1 MTLSILGTDHRTF
14 CDGVSRRG
22 FLQIGGL
29 AMGGL
34 SLPDLLKAEA
44 QAGTSHSHKSIIMVF
59 LAGGPPHLD
68 TFDLKPDAPAEVRG
82 EFEQI
87 ETTIPGVQICELMPR
102 LAAVMDKTT
111 LIRSVVDTFHD
122 HAAFHCLTGRP
133 RNVQAGVGPQPAGGW
148 PALGSVLSK
157 VGGAAQPGVPPF
169 VSLTPKMMLPEWQD
183 PGSAGFLGVAHAPF
197 QPVGAAMQ
205 NMVLQG
211 VDANRLGN
219 RELLLRSFDNFRR
232 EIDVTG
238 AATGFDDFTN
248 QALGILTS
256 SRLLE
261 ALDVSREDPRVRAR
275 YGKGRPK
282 LFTNSK
288 DEYAATGDLE
298 HFLIARRLVEAGVRC
313 VTMNFGKYDWHMEN
327 FREAKLTLPLLDQ
340 GVAALVEDLYERG
353 LDRDVTVIVWGEF
366 GRSPK
371 INANGGR
378 DHWSNV
384 MSALLVGGGLR
395 MGQVIGSTG
404 RLGEEAK
411 ERPVRFQ
418 EVFATLYHT
427 LGIDLER
434 TLFNDLSGRPQYL
447 LDHRTPIAELI

>member
-1 MTLSILGTDHRTF
+1 MTLTICGNDHQKF
-14 CDGVSRRG
+14 CDGVSRRQ

-29 AMGGL
+29 ALGGL
-34 SLPDLLKAEA
+34 SLPDLLRLEA
-44 QAGTSHSHKSIIMVF
+44 GARTSHPHKSIIMVF

-68 TFDLKPDAPAEVRG
+68 TFDLKPDAPKEVRG

-87 ETTIPGVQICELMPR
+87 ATTIPGLQICELMPR
-102 LAAVMDKTT
+102 LAAVMNKTT
-111 LIRSVVDTFHD
+111 IIRSVVDSYHD

-133 RNVQAGVGPQPAGGW
+133 RNVQAGSGAQPAGGW
-148 PALGSVLSK
+148 PALGSILSK

-169 VSLTPKMMLPEWQD
+169 VSLTPKMQLETWAD
-183 PGSAGFLGVAHAPF
+183 PGSPGFLGVAHAPF
-197 QPVGAAMQ
+197 RPVGAGMQ

-211 VDANRLGN
+211 IDADRLGN
-219 RELLLRSFDNFRR
+219 RKLLLRSLDNFRR
-232 EIDVTG
+232 EIDATG
-238 AATGFDDFTN
+238 AATGLDEFTS

-288 DEYAATGDLE
+288 DEYPASGDLE
-298 HFLIARRLVEAGVRC
+298 HFLIARRLVEAGARC

-340 GVAALVEDLYERG
+340 GVAALIEDLYERG

-371 INANGGR
+371 INVNGGR
-378 DHWSNV
+378 DHWPNV
-384 MSALLVGGGLR
+384 MSALLAGGGLR
-395 MGQVIGSTG
+395 MGQVIGSTD

-411 ERPVRFQ
+411 DRPIRFQ
-418 EVFATLYHT
+418 EVFATLYHA

-447 LDHRTPIAELI
+447 LDHRAPISELI